1 MSFDVDNA
9 TIALSRGDLGAAD
22 LSRGEYG
29 AIDGLPRILR
39 LLDQHNIAATFF
51 IPAVAAALHP
61 HMIGDILANGDH
73 EIGIHGWLHQ
83 QLMVLN
89 NDSEEQRLLTK
100 SIEYIPKPLASG
112 RLDIALLPG
121 RSVAIR

>member
-73 EIGIHGWLHQ
+73 EIGS
-83 QLMVLN
+83 MVGSTN
-89 NDSEEQRLLTK
+89 NLWSSTT
-100 SIEYIPKPLASG
+100 
-112 RLDIALLPG
+112 IA
-121 RSVAIR
+121 RSSD